1 MMADLFLALGAVL
14 AFVLFVIT
22 ALVAAFALAPAW
34 SLALLILGAA
44 CCFFFLERTQ
54 R

>member
-14 AFVLFVIT
+14 AFFLFVVT
-22 ALVAAFALAPAW
+22 AIVAAFALTPAW
-34 SLALLILGAA
+34 SLALLITGAA
-44 CCFFFLERTQ
+44 CCLFFLERTQ